1 MSARADDPGGLLLG
15 AFLSA
20 LDTVS
25 PARLLAP
32 HLGGPRPDFI
42 LAVGKASVPMARAAL
57 DVHPG
62 VPALVVT
69 PHGTAPDPEAP
80 TSEGWAGVDVIEAG
94 HPVPDGGSIRAGHA
108 ALEALGALRAGQ
120 GALVLL
126 SGGGSALLC
135 APRGVTLAQ
144 KQALTGEL
152 LRCGADVTEINTVR
166 KHLSAVKGGQLAQ
179 VTRAQL
185 RTLVLSDVVGDPL
198 DMIASG
204 PTVPDPTTFADALAV
219 LDRYGLAAPEA
230 RAHFRSGAPDTP
242 DTLPDAPATVI
253 GGNRHL
259 LDAARSYLTAR
270 GVRTLIL
277 GDTFTGEARALAAF
291 HASLIRSVREHG
303 TPTPRPV
310 AFLSGGEATV
320 TLGPDAGRG
329 GRNLE
334 FALALLTELGG
345 TPAGL
350 RGVHVLSAGSDGV
363 DGSSDAAGAVL
374 HPDSLDR
381 ARALG
386 LDPRGYLRRH
396 DAHPFFDAL
405 GDLLRTGPTGHNVGD
420 VRAIL
425 IE

>member
-1 MSARADDPGGLLLG
+1 MLPHPADPAEVLRG

-20 LDTVS
+20 LDAVS

-32 HLGGPRPDFI
+32 HLGGPRPEFI
-42 LAVGKASVPMARAAL
+42 LAVGKASVPMAHAAL
-57 DVHPG
+57 NAYAG
-62 VPALVVT
+62 VPTLVVT
-69 PHGTAPDPEAP
+69 PHGTASASQDSASEAW
-80 TSEGWAGVDVIEAG
+80 SRVEVIAAS
-94 HPVPDGGSIRAGHA
+94 HPVPDAGSVRAGRA
-108 ALEALGALRAGQ
+108 ALERLGSLRAGQ
-120 GALVLL
+120 RALVLL

-152 LRCGADVTEINTVR
+152 LRCGADITEINTVR
-166 KHLSAVKGGQLAQ
+166 KHLSAVKGGGLALA
-179 VTRAQL
+179 TRARV

-219 LDRYGLAAPEA
+219 LNRYGLAAPEA
-230 RAHFRSGAPDTP
+230 RAYFLSGAPDTP
-242 DTLPDAPATVI
+242 ETLPDSAATVI

-259 LDAARSYLTAR
+259 LEAAREALTAQ
-270 GVRTLIL
+270 GVPTLIL
-277 GDTFTGEARALAAF
+277 GDTFTGEARALAEF
-291 HASLIRSVREHG
+291 HASVIRSVQEHG
-303 TPTPRPV
+303 TPAPRPV
-310 AFLSGGEATV
+310 ALLSGGEATV

-396 DAHPFFDAL
+396 DTHPFFDAL